1 MRAFTIVIRKI
12 VLNISV
18 HRRLMISILNHTKLK
33 RILKGIDILKMLDCL
48 FSMNVFMSAFL
59 REMSIIPFCII
70 DCRVNEKR
78 IVK

>member
-18 HRRLMISILNHTKLK
+18 HRRLMIIMLNHTKLQ

-48 FSMNVFMSAFL
+48 FSMNVFMNAFL
-59 REMSIIPFCII
+59 REMSITF
-70 DCRVNEKR
+70 VLL
-78 IVK
+78 IVV